1 MSLPETRLLAAA
13 AAAALAMAGF
23 GARAAELRGGER
35 YALVDPAA
43 FRSATPTAKAP
54 ITKPQA
60 VARKGKTKASKG
72 KKILAGFNNYRM
84 PAQAALERIGRPAA
98 ACQPAERACPAVFR
112 DSPGKS
118 QAWRDA
124 APSSPPGTNVSRQDT
139 DMAAGEQANLKRAA
153 ADVPGLVPGRESSYK
168 FTLNLPLGRYENVLL
183 QANLRRNVYNT
194 DNGNDSTLR
203 ADWSMQF

>member
-1 MSLPETRLLAAA
+1 MSLPEIRLLAAA
-13 AAAALAMAGF
+13 AAAVLAMAGF
-23 GARAAELRGGER
+23 GARAADLRGGEH

-43 FRSATPTAKAP
+43 FRSATSAAPGPATKA
-54 ITKPQA
+54 QA
-60 VARKGKTKASKG
+60 VARKGKAKASKG

-84 PAQAALERIGRPAA
+84 PAQRALERIGRPAA
-98 ACQPAERACPAVFR
+98 ACQPAERTCPAVFR
-112 DSPGKS
+112 DNPVRS

-124 APSSPPGTNVSRQDT
+124 APSSPPGTNAGRQDT